1 MVNSE
6 SESNI
11 AGELAHRTLKELCI
25 IDPRLFVSTKVKD
38 IEVWS
43 WKRKK
48 YEKWFVFL
56 DSNTGHLKKSKIL
69 S

>member
-6 SESNI
+6 SESNVV
-11 AGELAHRTLKELCI
+11 GELAHRTLKELCI

-43 WKRKK
+43 WK
-48 YEKWFVFL
+48 
-56 DSNTGHLKKSKIL
+56 KSRSKNGLYFWIAGPVI
-69 S
+69 